1 MIIRKQ
7 IIQSLTAMSLVGL
20 CQIGMA
26 DEIKG
31 VEIAKLNL
39 SETLELT
46 LEQQLGKKIFFD
58 TNLSSP
64 AGQSCAS
71 CHDIKTSL
79 SDPIKGSPVSFGV
92 ARGKTGSRNTP
103 SIAYS
108 AFIPSFHF
116 DKKTTLYTGGQFLD
130 GRVADL
136 TEQAKHALLNPDEMN
151 NADAISV
158 IKKIKDSKYSE
169 LFKAVYGEKV
179 FEDSDDAYNKLARA
193 IVAFE
198 NSPSF
203 NQFSSK
209 YDYYLDGLVELSPH
223 ELHGLAVFEDETK
236 GNCGACHSTSRT
248 TELNPLFTDF
258 SYDNLGVPSNPEILA
273 LKGTDFIDIGLGET
287 IKTDDDAD
295 KGKFKVPTLR
305 NIAKTAP
312 YMHNGVFSSL
322 REVVDFYNTRDV
334 DSKWPTPEVAENMNT
349 EELGDLKLTE
359 DDISALIAF
368 MRTLTDGYPLQEKLT
383 FSGKTGVV
391 NIPYVRVDEEGQT
404 PVFYSAE
411 LQDMGEGIYDV
422 TSLDEREVTDFSL
435 LKAMPYYSSN
445 TMLLEFPLVINSDTG
460 DSEAYVAQ
468 LKLIATE
475 SKNPSF
481 KLLYYKKLQ

>member
-1 MIIRKQ
+1 MIIYKQ
-7 IIQSLTAMSLVGL
+7 IIKSLTAVSLIGF
-20 CQIGMA
+20 CHIGMA

-31 VEIAKLNL
+31 VETAKLNL
-39 SETLELT
+39 SKTLELT
-46 LEQQLGKKIFFD
+46 LEQKLGKKIFFD

-79 SDPIKGSPVSFGV
+79 SDPIKDSPVSLGGV
-92 ARGKTGSRNTP
+92 RGKTGSRNAP

-108 AFIPSFHF
+108 AFTPSFHF
-116 DKKTTLYTGGQFLD
+116 DKKTTLYIGGQFLD
-130 GRVADL
+130 GRAIDL
-136 TEQAKHALLNPDEMN
+136 TEQTKMVFLDKDKMN
-151 NADAISV
+151 NADSMSV
-158 IKKIKDSKYSE
+158 IKKIKDSKYVD
-169 LFKAVYGEKV
+169 LFKKVYGETI
-179 FEDSDDAYNKLARA
+179 FEDSEVAYNKLAQA

-198 NSPSF
+198 NSPTF

-209 YDYYLDGLVELSPH
+209 YDYYLDGLIELSPQ

-258 SYDNLGVPSNPEILA
+258 SYDNLGVPSNSEILA
-273 LKGTDFIDIGLGET
+273 LKGDDFIDIGLEKT
-287 IKTDDDAD
+287 VKTDDNAE

-312 YMHNGVFSSL
+312 YMHNGVFTSL
-322 REVVDFYNTRDV
+322 KEVVDFYNTRDV
-334 DSKWPTPEVAENMNT
+334 DTKWPQPEVAENMNT

-359 DDISALIAF
+359 DESNALVAF
-368 MRTLTDGYPLQEKLT
+368 MRTLTDGYSLQEKIT
-383 FSGKTGVV
+383 FSGKTGIV
-391 NIPYVRVDEEGQT
+391 NIPYVRVEEEGET
-404 PVFYSAE
+404 AVFYSAE

-422 TSLDEREVTDFSL
+422 TQLDEIDVTDFSV

-445 TMLLEFPLVINSDTG
+445 TMVLEFPSVINSDTG